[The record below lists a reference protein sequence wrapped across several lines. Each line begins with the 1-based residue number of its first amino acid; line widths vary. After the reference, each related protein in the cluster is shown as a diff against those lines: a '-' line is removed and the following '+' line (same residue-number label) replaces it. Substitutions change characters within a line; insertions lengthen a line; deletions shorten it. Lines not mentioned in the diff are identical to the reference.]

1 MTGFKS
7 KREQRG
13 QTDMW
18 QMGYNAAIEEVA
30 QAIEAMQAFP
40 KDTLASFA
48 IFIRNMKDES

>member
-1 MTGFKS
+1 MTGFNF
-7 KREQRG
+7 KREQRDH
-13 QTDMW
+13 TDMW

-40 KDTLASFA
+40 KDTLDSFA